1 MSKRRW
7 QAWLPNHPGPAIK
20 VKAHDM
26 DAAVEKALAK
36 WRKRPGWDAAV
47 YHPGLQI
54 GVQELVKAADLPP
67 GAEPPSL
74 EIFTLA
80 RDRCSCREAA
90 A

>member
-26 DAAVEKALAK
+26 DTAVEKALEK
-36 WRKRPGWDAAV
+36 WRERPGWDAV
-47 YHPGLQI
+47 TYHEGLQI
-54 GVQELVKAADLPP
+54 GVQELVKAAELPP

-74 EIFTLA
+74 EIYTLMK
-80 RDRCSCREAA
+80 DRCCRRAA
-90 A
+90 